1 MNYILIFLNSRI
13 VLYTWHVFGNFLEL
27 YADFQNEKKNQSSF
41 EFLHVAEIRDSMGR
55 SSSGNK
61 ESVYI

>member
-1 MNYILIFLNSRI
+1 MQIFKM
-13 VLYTWHVFGNFLEL
+13 
-27 YADFQNEKKNQSSF
+27 KKKIQSSF